1 MSRFFK
7 YLATAML
14 IVSGCFW
21 AINAHASVCFL
32 PTGDCGDS
40 KPAQI
45 SIDPEE
51 LASKC
56 AAAGYIVTA
65 SQCQAEGKKIGGFCP
80 YDNKYVLCCGAEY
93 TTQCDNTNIIVDRC
107 GSLMKCGCAEEF
119 NYFEDGDNCLKYN
132 PKDAVYSNS
141 RGDYDSGICYLREG
155 TGETS
160 TTTALYK
167 ACLCNLTAYPRSET
181 YCASKNMAGGGS
193 VCVDSK
199 GDEHYSKCIC
209 PSNFGILKTSCSYGV
224 ENDAPTCTDEDG
236 FTYVQSCCTCDP
248 NVYPY
253 ENLAD
258 VQRVALTYSKCPSTC
273 SGGWL
278 QRYKADTCKAGYTKS
293 GGECVPQ
300 GCTDAIKAYL
310 KENPTKATQY
320 GLLTSSGVVDGN
332 GNSSET
338 RTAIV
343 GDDITITTAS
353 TNGSSSSTE
362 TYCTKRECQNASGPQ
377 TNYPNDSTCYC
388 RNCGIWQRT
397 SGYGYGFDDYYGGF
411 GNNNNDGW
419 YFNQIGAT
427 CDQLEQAQSGD
438 SYYGCNTVGS
448 GNSAQRMTP
457 VCTQTTIK
465 TTINN
470 TESKGLVNSRA
481 LTYISGKDFAAGET
495 GLAASS
501 VQQSCSATPT
511 IKYTAAKFPATN
523 DTESSSALT
532 FNGVNLNFSSTT
544 TITRNVT
551 INDGSLNANNLNVD
565 RPLYINGGDVT
576 GSTLSANSNVTLNA
590 NGKRPSY
597 SVKTSYFKKRLDADG
612 YDFINFNDL
621 YFVTPR
627 TVLAQSSDGTSA
639 AEFSAITLR
648 DGGQIKASRSTRGYG
663 VHIMPESD
671 NQAGKNY
678 RHLTIS
684 GPSSGS
690 ATVDSNLYVGD
701 NGGYSPTT
709 MAQRIMLVNNVT
721 LELKNGYEIGLSPFS
736 QVTANIPA
744 AIKISSVKAWKRCYT
759 LDYMPE
765 PDRKKDAW
773 LCTGSCHNRWV
784 SRALGEYC
792 TNGAYAY
799 FMTSI
804 KATSEK
810 GISYHQGCKRHNSRC
825 SCSIPGTPTVV
836 NGQLC
841 NEENCLDLIFCE
853 EQ

>member
-1 MSRFFK
+1 MTKQFK
-7 YLATAML
+7 YFTALML
-14 IVSGCFW
+14 IACGCFW
-21 AINAHASVCFL
+21 AIKAHASVCFL

-40 KPAQI
+40 EVQI
-45 SIDPEE
+45 EVDPGE

-56 AAAGYIVTA
+56 AAAGYSLTA
-65 SQCQAEGKKIGGFCP
+65 SQCRAEGKKIGGFCP

-93 TTQCDNTNIIVDRC
+93 TDRCDNTNIIVDRC
-107 GSLMKCGCAEEF
+107 GTLQKCGCAEEF

-132 PKDAVYSNS
+132 PRGTVYSNS
-141 RGDYDSGICYLREG
+141 RGDYDSGICYLKEG
-155 TGETS
+155 TGKTS

-181 YCASKNMAGGGS
+181 YCASKNMTGGGS

-199 GDEHYSKCIC
+199 GDEHYSKCVC
-209 PSNFGILKTSCSYGV
+209 PSNFGTLKTSCSYGV

-310 KENPTKATQY
+310 KENPAKASQY
-320 GLLTSSGVVDGN
+320 GILTSSGVVDGN
-332 GNSSET
+332 GNPSEA

-353 TNGSSSSTE
+353 TNGSYSNTT
-362 TYCTKRECQNASGPQ
+362 TYCTRRQCKNSSNNMRTEYTDAPDCFC
-377 TNYPNDSTCYC
+377 T
-388 RNCGIWQRT
+388 NCGVWQ
-397 SGYGYGFDDYYGGF
+397 YNPNYGFGGGYYDPGW
-411 GNNNNDGW
+411 NNSDGW
-419 YFNQIGAT
+419 NFTWLGTVECEKLMDRSSN
-427 CDQLEQAQSGD
+427 ER
-438 SYYGCNTVGS
+438 YGCNKDGYGS
-448 GNSAQRMTP
+448 SAQEMTA
-457 VCTQTTIK
+457 VCVETRDETQTY
-465 TTINN
+465 N
-470 TESKGLVNSRA
+470 TESKGLANSRA

-511 IKYTAAKFPATN
+511 IRYTAAQFPATN
-523 DTESSSALT
+523 DKESSSALT

-551 INDGSLNANNLNVD
+551 INDGSLNANDLNVD

-597 SVKTSYFKKRLDADG
+597 SVKTSYFKKRLDAYG
-612 YDFINFNDL
+612 YDFIDFNDL

-627 TVLAQSSDGTSA
+627 TGLAQSSNGTSA
-639 AEFSAITLR
+639 AEFSAINLR
-648 DGGQIKASRSTRGYG
+648 DGGQIKAARSTRSYG
-663 VHIMPESD
+663 IHIMPESD
-671 NQAGKNY
+671 NKAVKSY

-701 NGGYSPTT
+701 KGGSTPTT

-721 LELKNGYEIGLSPFS
+721 LELKNGYEIGLSPHS
-736 QVTANIPA
+736 EVTANTPA

-765 PDRKKDAW
+765 PDRKKDA
-773 LCTGSCHNRWV
+773 LICTGSCHNRWV
-784 SRALGEYC
+784 SRTLGEYC
-792 TNGAYAY
+792 TGNGAYAY

-804 KATSEK
+804 KATGEK
-810 GISYHQGCKRHNSRC
+810 GISYHQGCKLHNTRC
-825 SCSIPGTPTVV
+825 NCSIPGSPTVV

-841 NEENCLDLIFCE
+841 NVENCLDLIFCE